1 MSIAGGLEKAFA
13 RGEEV
18 GCEAMQIFTK
28 SSNQWKAKELTDQ
41 DMDRW
46 AAAMAASP
54 ITPVI
59 AHDSY
64 LINLASPTEELLVKS
79 REAFLVEVERCER
92 LAIPFLV
99 MHPGAHRDAGEEQGL
114 QTIAESFDWVHG
126 QTHGFKV
133 KVLLETTA
141 GQGSSLGYSFAQL
154 RRIIDMVEEGDRLGV
169 CLDTCHVFAAG
180 YDLTTQKGYEATFD
194 ELDKV
199 IGLER
204 LRAIHLNDSKKPLG
218 SRVDRHEHIGLGA
231 LGLEPFRM
239 LVNDPRLVEVPMILE
254 TPKGKDNAEDL
265 DNLATLRGLLQSGAS
280 KC

>member
-1 MSIAGGLEKAFA
+1 MSIAGGLEKSFA

-18 GCEAMQIFTK
+18 GCATMQIFTK

-41 DMDRW
+41 DMERW
-46 AAAMAASP
+46 EAAMAASP

-92 LAIPFLV
+92 LTIPYLV
-99 MHPGAHRDAGEEQGL
+99 MHPGAHKDSGEEQGL
-114 QTIAESFDWVHG
+114 QTIAESFDWVHHK
-126 QTHGFKV
+126 TPGFKV

-154 RRIIDMVEEGDRLGV
+154 CQIIDMVEDGERLGV

-180 YDLTTQKGYEATFD
+180 YDITSRKGYEATFD
-194 ELDKV
+194 EFDKV
-199 IGLER
+199 IGLDR
-204 LRAIHLNDSKKPLG
+204 LHAIHLNDSKKPLG
-218 SRVDRHEHIGLGA
+218 SRVDRHEHIGKGA

-239 LVNDPRLVEVPMILE
+239 LVNDQRLADVPMILE

-265 DNLATLRGLLQSGAS
+265 ENLATLRGLIQ
-280 KC
+280 